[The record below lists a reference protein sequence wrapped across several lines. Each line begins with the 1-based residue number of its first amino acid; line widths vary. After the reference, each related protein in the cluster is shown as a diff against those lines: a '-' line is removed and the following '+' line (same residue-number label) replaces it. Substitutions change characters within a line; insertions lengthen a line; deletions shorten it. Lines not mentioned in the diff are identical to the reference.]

1 MRELIWINYSR
12 CRLLYK
18 FRGRTDVS
26 FDVIPAYAG
35 IQQTTGSQHL
45 DSGFSLRSAR
55 KDEQIRKGVCIVQ
68 TDTTFILGI
77 GDTLLS
83 DEGVGIRTWLFAGMA
98 DRLSVY

>member
-1 MRELIWINYSR
+1 M
-12 CRLLYK
+12 
-18 FRGRTDVS
+18 
-26 FDVIPAYAG
+26 
-35 IQQTTGSQHL
+35 
-45 DSGFSLRSAR
+45 
-55 KDEQIRKGVCIVQ
+55 Q